1 MKFTWFK
8 ILSEG
13 IFLFLVL
20 VSIDTRA
27 QLYGTPDYYDVPYS
41 YKKFKTVWDLK
52 DSVFIKQNN
61 KSTDR
66 YTSSVKDG
74 VLQVNPKISKNF
86 IYGFNI
92 EEPDTLSNWEIE
104 TKIYVD
110 KSKYL
115 PSIIILLNGKEQD
128 TTANAIAFVSNY
140 GTVITQSHVK
150 GNSFAEK
157 SDKPSGIGSVPYTI
171 TVRKYFN
178 QMMLFIDRRFIGYF
192 PKESVTL
199 HGNFFS
205 WVISQNQ
212 QLNIYSFSYCTIS
225 DKNQDSFL
233 ATHPAARLSAYDSL
247 KKKVV
252 FEENFDD
259 NKNGWTDND
268 CKYTIVPT
276 YRFSNGF
283 LKVKDRNVRI
293 NNVLPKGNFECEII
307 IKRTRDAGRVD
318 IGTDSCGD
326 GGLECGLWANR
337 VARTYYYL
345 WIGED
350 YDKRFKN
357 QYYVPQDDQIKFVVR
372 RVDDVF
378 YIFADDNFITAMYP
392 YPQIHSGIN
401 LLGPDAAF
409 DYIKVTELKN

>member
-8 ILSEG
+8 IFSEG
-13 IFLFLVL
+13 IFLFLIL
-20 VSIDTRA
+20 VSIDSQA
-27 QLYGTPDYYDVPYS
+27 QLDGTPDYYDVPYS
-41 YKKFKTVWDLK
+41 YKEFKTVWDLK
-52 DSVFIKQNN
+52 DSVFIKQHN

-66 YTSSVKDG
+66 YTSSVKNG
-74 VLQVNPKISKNF
+74 VLQVNPKISENF

-92 EEPDTLSNWEIE
+92 ADTDSLNDWEIE

-115 PSIIILLNGKEQD
+115 PSIIILINGNEQD
-128 TTANAIAFVSNY
+128 TTANAISFISNY
-140 GTVITQSHVK
+140 GTVVTQTHIK
-150 GNSFAEK
+150 GNALAEK
-157 SDKPSGIGSVPYTI
+157 SDKPTGIGYVPFTI
-171 TVRKYFN
+171 TVRKYHK
-178 QMMLFIDRRFIGYF
+178 QMMLFIDRYFIGYF

-205 WVISQNQ
+205 WGISNKQ

-225 DKNQDSFL
+225 DKNQDFFI

-259 NKNGWTDND
+259 NKNGWTDNNGE
-268 CKYTIVPT
+268 YSIAPT
-276 YRFSNGF
+276 YKFSNGF
-283 LKVKDRNVRI
+283 IKVKDRNVRI
-293 NNVLPKGNFECEII
+293 NNVLPKGNFEFEII
-307 IKRTRDAGRVD
+307 IKRTKDAGRVD
-318 IGTDSCGD
+318 IGSDSSGS

-337 VARTYYYL
+337 VNKTYYYL
-345 WIGED
+345 RIGED
-350 YDKRFKN
+350 YNKRFKN
-357 QYYVPQDDQIKFVVR
+357 GYYEPEEDQIKFVVR

-378 YIFADDNFITAMYP
+378 YIFADDKFITVMYP
-392 YPQIHSGIN
+392 YPQISSGIN
-401 LLGPDAAF
+401 LIGPDAAF